1 MQGLSDEA
9 ILFYAGEPVYFVE
22 DIIRANPDSNQRD
35 ILKSLRN
42 YPMTS
47 VRSGHGIGKSAVEA
61 WSVIWYLCTRPF
73 PKIPCTAPTEHQLM
87 DVLWAEI
94 SKWMRNNP
102 ALKDELIWT
111 KEKLYMKG
119 YPEEWFAVPR
129 TATNPEALQGF
140 HAEHVLYIIDE
151 ASGVPD
157 KVFEPVLGAMTG
169 EDAKLLMM
177 GNPTRLTGFFYDSHH
192 KAREEY
198 NAMHID
204 GRNSAHVSKKFV
216 DKIIKM
222 FGEDSDVFRVRVAG
236 QFPKSTPDSL
246 IAMEWCEAAAKRPA
260 SAGFSRVDI
269 GIDVARYGDD
279 SSVLYP
285 LGDKRISLPY
295 EIYHHNRTTEIC
307 GYAVMMIKRF
317 ALDEAINEIC
327 VKVDCDGLGVGVYDN
342 LYDLRDQIT
351 EEVYRERCYR
361 AEVDPDVPEQDIPG
375 LDLDIQECHFGG
387 AGGKVDEDDP
397 VEYSNSTGLMWG
409 KVRKCLQAGSLQ
421 LPDDS
426 ALFGQLSNRKYRV
439 DKDGKLVLERK
450 EDMKKRGLSAP
461 DIADAL
467 AMALYDPEEPLLL
480 FGAPELQK
488 DSYWRG

>member
-1 MQGLSDEA
+1 MQGLSEEA
-9 ILFYAGEPVYFVE
+9 ILFYAREPVYFVE
-22 DIIRANPDSNQRD
+22 DIIRVKPDANQRE
-35 ILKSLRN
+35 ILKSLRDH
-42 YPMTS
+42 PMTS

-61 WSVIWYLCTRPF
+61 WSVIWFLCTRPF

-102 ALKDELIWT
+102 ALREDLIWT

-151 ASGVPD
+151 ASGVSD

-192 KAREEY
+192 KARAEY
-198 NAMHID
+198 SAMHID
-204 GRNSAHVSKKFV
+204 GRSSAHVSQKFV
-216 DKIIKM
+216 EKIIKM

-246 IAMEWCEAAAKRPA
+246 IAMEWCEKAAGQQVVA
-260 SAGFSRVDI
+260 AGLRVDI

-285 LGDKRISLPY
+285 VADKVKSLPY
-295 EIYHHNRTTEIC
+295 EQYHHNRTTEIT
-307 GYAVMMIKRF
+307 GHAVIMIKRF
-317 ALDEAINEIC
+317 AIEERINMIR

-342 LYDLRDQIT
+342 LYDQKDQIIDD
-351 EEVYRERCYR
+351 VHLDRCRR
-361 AEVDPDVPEQDIPG
+361 AEGNPEYASCWSDQVEIPK
-375 LDLDIQECHFGG
+375 LDLEIQECHFGG
-387 AGGKVDEDDP
+387 SGGKVDEEDP

-409 KVRKCLQAGSLQ
+409 KIRQYLQDGRLQ
-421 LPDDS
+421 LPDDDT
-426 ALFGQLSNRKYRV
+426 LFSQLCSRKYTIN
-439 DKDGKLVLERK
+439 KDGKIEMERK
-450 EDMKKRGLSAP
+450 ESMKKRGLSSP

-467 AMALYDPEEPLLL
+467 ALALYDPDVEYNL
-480 FGAPELQK
+480 
-488 DSYWRG
+488 YW